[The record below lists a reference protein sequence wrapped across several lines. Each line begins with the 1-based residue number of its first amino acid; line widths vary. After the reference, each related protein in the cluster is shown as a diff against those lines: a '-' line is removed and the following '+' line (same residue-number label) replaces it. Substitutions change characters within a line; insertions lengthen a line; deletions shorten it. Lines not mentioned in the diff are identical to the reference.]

1 MYTFSEQ
8 LSLARS
14 NARADCIDAYRSM
27 LAGIGNPASS
37 RISSDRQALARDL
50 LYILLDTFSID
61 EVRARC
67 VPPEPYFDDAG
78 KIAAP
83 TSPQRCQERPRPKI
97 SKFEQY
103 PRIPWKELDNPLVRT
118 ADSIFSDRINCWSRL
133 KQLEADTQGP
143 TASRDTLGEIV
154 ETSVRLEMC
163 FDELRNFNDT
173 GSFLGVHPFIA
184 TKDERERVR
193 EILKNDPE
201 TYFSERKNI
210 ELNIT
215 RYSSLFN
222 RKKATEDQREA
233 ARANLEK
240 YRAKLRLYKDVFA
253 ETIKH
258 S

>member
-14 NARADCIDAYRSM
+14 NASTDFIDTYRSM

-67 VPPEPYFDDAG
+67 VPAEAHFADDR
-78 KIAAP
+78 KMEQAP
-83 TSPQRCQERPRPKI
+83 PRCHERPKI

-143 TASRDTLGEIV
+143 TAPRGILGEIV

-173 GSFLGVHPFIA
+173 GSFLGVHPFIV

-193 EILKNDPE
+193 DILKNDPE

-215 RYSSLFN
+215 RYSSQIN

-240 YRAKLRLYKDVFA
+240 YRAKLRLYKDVLA
-253 ETIKH
+253 ETIEH
-258 S
+258 L